1 MSQPL
6 LAEGEFALVRE
17 HLEAALP
24 QSTLAWRPRG
34 DHDLYALLADTAV
47 LQRDAAALRRY
58 APLAEAAAL
67 RHEHT
72 LFLALAQRAWG
83 VAHRLAAEYGAAAA
97 RLNRAL
103 ALFQKVG
110 AVWQVGRTRYELGE
124 LAAAQG
130 DQRAAHARYTQ
141 ALADFAALRAVHDIA
156 RTQAALAALK
166 L

>member
-17 HLEAALP
+17 HLEAALS
-24 QSTLAWRPRG
+24 QSTLAWRPRP
-34 DHDLYALLADTAV
+34 LRTAGGH
-47 LQRDAAALRRY
+47 RRLTARRGRP

-124 LAAAQG
+124 LAAAQAEP
-130 DQRAAHARYTQ
+130 RSAHAQYS
-141 ALADFAALRAVHDIA
+141 AP
-156 RTQAALAALK
+156 
-166 L
+166 

>member
-1 MSQPL
+1 M
-6 LAEGEFALVRE
+6 
-17 HLEAALP
+17 
-24 QSTLAWRPRG
+24 
-34 DHDLYALLADTAV
+34 LADTVAQ
-47 LQRDAAALRRY
+47 QRDAAALRRY

-83 VAHRLAAEYGAAAA
+83 VAHRLAAEYGEAAA
-97 RLNRAL
+97 RLNQAL

-110 AVWQVGRTRYELGE
+110 AVWQLGRTRYELGD

-130 DQRAAHARYTQ
+130 EPRTAHAHYTQ
-141 ALADFAALRAVHDIA
+141 ALTDFASLHAVHDIA
-156 RTQAALAALK
+156 RTQTALAALN